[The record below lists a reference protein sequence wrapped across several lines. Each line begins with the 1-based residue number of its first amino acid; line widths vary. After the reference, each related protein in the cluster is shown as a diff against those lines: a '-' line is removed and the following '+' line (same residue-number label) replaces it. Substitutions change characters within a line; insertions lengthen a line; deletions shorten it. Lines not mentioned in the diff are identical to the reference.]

1 MMNRIDAVATSGNLA
16 NKPAINSVKI
26 ATTKIKH
33 RMQNDKNNC
42 LPLKPIIF
50 SITKEIERPL
60 LRIEITKAAKSWN
73 APTNTQ
79 PTKIQIKAGSQPKY
93 AAIIGPT
100 IGPGPAIDA
109 KW

>member
-1 MMNRIDAVATSGNLA
+1 MAKYDVNLLEE
-16 NKPAINSVKI
+16 
-26 ATTKIKH
+26 TLKIKV
-33 RMQNDKNNC
+33 RDDYFPKFKMGQIGKIDFV
-42 LPLKPIIF
+42 I